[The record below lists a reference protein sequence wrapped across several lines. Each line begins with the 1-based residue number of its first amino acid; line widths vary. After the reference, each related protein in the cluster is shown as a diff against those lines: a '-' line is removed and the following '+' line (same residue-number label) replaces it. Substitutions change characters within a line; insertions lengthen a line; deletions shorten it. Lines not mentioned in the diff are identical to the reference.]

1 MTKTELKNL
10 IDVASGRE
18 PADLVIK
25 NCQIVNV
32 FSGEIEQGD
41 IAIVDGKIAGVG
53 KNYDGKKI
61 IDAQKKFAAP
71 GFIDAHIHIESSY
84 ISPEQFG
91 KMIVPCGTTT
101 IIADPHEIA
110 NVCGLEGMKY
120 MQDAAKKTALNIIY
134 GMPSCV
140 PATPFEDAGAILE
153 AEDMEEILADKN
165 IFGLAEFM
173 NAPGIINCDE
183 KVLNKILLAKKFSKL
198 IDGHAPN
205 LSGKNLNAY
214 VSAGI
219 LGDHECMTV
228 EEMNEKIS
236 RGMYILIREGSACH
250 SLRTLIKGV
259 TEKNSRRILLCSD
272 DRQTKT
278 IFDEGHIDG
287 HLKICVEEGLNPVT
301 AIQMA
306 TLNTA
311 EAFRLFD
318 RGAIKPGLRAD
329 IVLLNDLKNFVAEK
343 VFIGGKLV
351 AENGKYL
358 PEIIPQDISSVRG
371 SVRVKNFSA
380 ESLKMNLKKNF
391 VNVIKILPG
400 GVVTKKISAEIKIDS
415 DGDFIFD
422 SSKDICKLAVIE
434 RHHETGKVGLGFLG
448 GYGIKF
454 GAIAVSVAHDS
465 HNIIVAGVNNSEMA
479 FAVEKLIEMEGG
491 MILVKD
497 GKIISSL
504 PLPIAG
510 IMSNESGEV
519 IAEKLEEFH
528 EKAHEELGISETVE
542 PVMTLTFMS
551 LPVIPEIKLTDRGL
565 FSYETFEFIP
575 ITCC

>member
-10 IDVASGRE
+10 IEVAAGRKI
-18 PADLVIK
+18 ADLVIK

-32 FSGEIEQGD
+32 FSGEIESGD
-41 IAIVDGKIAGVG
+41 IAIVDGKIAGIG
-53 KNYDGKKI
+53 EYDGKKI

-84 ISPEQFG
+84 LSPEQFG
-91 KMIVPCGTTT
+91 KIVVPCGTTS
-101 IIADPHEIA
+101 IVADPHEIV
-110 NVCGLEGMKY
+110 NVCGLDGLNY
-120 MQDAAKKTALNIIY
+120 MMDAAKKTKLKIIFA
-134 GMPSCV
+134 MPSCV
-140 PATPFEDAGAILE
+140 PATDFEDAGAILN
-153 AEDMEEILADKN
+153 AEDMEEIFSDEN
-165 IFGLAEFM
+165 IFGLGEFM

-183 KVLNKILLAKKFSKL
+183 KVLKKILLAKKFNKL
-198 IDGHAPN
+198 IDGHGPN

-250 SLRTLIKGV
+250 NLRTLVKGV

-272 DRQTKT
+272 DRQAKT
-278 IFDEGHIDG
+278 IFENGHMENS
-287 HLKICVEEGLNPVT
+287 LKICVEEGLNPVT

-306 TLNTA
+306 TFNTA

-329 IVLLNDLKNFVAEK
+329 IVLLNDLKNFVVEK
-343 VFIGGKLV
+343 VFIGGELV

-400 GVVTKKISAEIKIDS
+400 GVVTKKITAEIKIDS

-479 FAVEKLIEMEGG
+479 FAVEKLIETEGG

-510 IMSNESGEV
+510 IMSDKSGEI

-528 EKAHEELGISETVE
+528 EKAHDELGISESVE

-565 FSYETFEFIP
+565 FDYKTFEFIS
-575 ITCC
+575 ITSC